1 MPRHNRLRTPWPLP
15 IVNGNS
21 RFPSLL
27 PLPGVSSFPQDQLS
41 TPRQLQRDNTRQPSS
56 YLDSPFISWLMTNMP
71 SGILNFSPPLG
82 KSTHERNSPKQNQL
96 STQSQPTTLC
106 GPFSTFSFRHFASSY
121 PAFSFQTSSSHAIPE
136 SSVHK
141 LVEISL
147 PAFQPCSRKTPSSHL
162 HRLPHVW
169 SSSSSGWFFQS

>member
-1 MPRHNRLRTPWPLP
+1 MEIHDFHLYCHFPESHHFHK
-15 IVNGNS
+15 INS
-21 RFPSLL
+21 
-27 PLPGVSSFPQDQLS
+27 
-41 TPRQLQRDNTRQPSS
+41 QLQDNFKETTQDNQVP
-56 YLDSPFISWLMTNMP
+56 
-71 SGILNFSPPLG
+71 ILNFSPPLG